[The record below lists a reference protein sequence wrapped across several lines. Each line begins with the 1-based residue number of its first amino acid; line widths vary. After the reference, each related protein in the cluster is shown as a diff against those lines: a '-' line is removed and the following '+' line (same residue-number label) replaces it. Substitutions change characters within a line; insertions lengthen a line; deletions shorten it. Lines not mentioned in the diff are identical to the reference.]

1 MRINIVFGRASK
13 RLPDYPPPHSRNL
26 PRILAVRCFL
36 ERGGKGEGRLLQ
48 FSIDF
53 LLRWFENL
61 IRVSRIRSEKEKID
75 VPCFTKNTYLC
86 CLQKVRGNGLL
97 LLVISWARHSLIRFI
112 FWNNLAGRYNS
123 VEEAEYRARDYEKLF
138 HWTTTL
144 TASFS
149 RLRFHLLGLRKF
161 QDKLDIP
168 SVRDRWYRTTMAGIK
183 TR

>member
-1 MRINIVFGRASK
+1 MLFREGW
-13 RLPDYPPPHSRNL
+13 
-26 PRILAVRCFL
+26 
-36 ERGGKGEGRLLQ
+36 ERGGTVASIFNR
-48 FSIDF
+48 FSSS
-53 LLRWFENL
+53 L
-61 IRVSRIRSEKEKID
+61 IREFNSSIADSIRKRKDKCSVFHEEYVSL
-75 VPCFTKNTYLC
+75 FTFK
-86 CLQKVRGNGLL
+86 NGLL
-97 LLVISWARHSLIRFI
+97 LLVISWARESLIRFI